1 VSQYPRSSS
10 KDAQRLGLSS
20 SKVMGYSIR
29 NQRYRY
35 TVWMGNDFRSTQ
47 PFKKEWVVATEMYD
61 YQEDPDETVNVVADK
76 KYEKE
81 AASLYNEMLAFFKSQ
96 ERN

>member
-1 VSQYPRSSS
+1 
-10 KDAQRLGLSS
+10 
-20 SKVMGYSIR
+20 
-29 NQRYRY
+29 
-35 TVWMGNDFRSTQ
+35 
-47 PFKKEWVVATEMYD
+47 VVATEMYD
-61 YQEDPDETVNVVADK
+61 YQEDPDETVNVVSDK